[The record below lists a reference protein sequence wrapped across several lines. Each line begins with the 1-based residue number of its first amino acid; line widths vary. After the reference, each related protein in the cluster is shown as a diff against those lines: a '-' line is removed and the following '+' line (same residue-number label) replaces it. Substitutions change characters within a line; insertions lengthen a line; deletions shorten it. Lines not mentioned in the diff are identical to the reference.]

1 VTSQSSCA
9 ASPLIR
15 ALASAVL
22 VVSGF
27 VACAPLPVESGSERL
42 DENTGTTLTVMPR
55 PVELVAE
62 RPRGANR
69 DPFAYL
75 APFQTN
81 RMGDHE
87 LFLWVSAP
95 QDAGPLATPR
105 VLCGEQAVALEPLQG
120 TLGDIGLSGPP
131 YEAPAPWSAQWYF
144 RLTGEALD
152 CFVSARELRI
162 ETQAADQQE
171 PARYVA
177 DARALEPLTAFIAS
191 LRT

>member
-1 VTSQSSCA
+1 M
-9 ASPLIR
+9 
-15 ALASAVL
+15 
-22 VVSGF
+22 
-27 VACAPLPVESGSERL
+27 PVESGRERL
-42 DENTGTTLTVMPR
+42 DENTGTTLTVIPR

-62 RPRGANR
+62 RPRGPGR

-81 RMGDHE
+81 RMGDYE

-120 TLGDIGLSGPP
+120 TIRDIGLSSPP
-131 YEAPAPWSAQWYF
+131 YDAPAPWSAQWYF
-144 RLTGEALD
+144 RLTGDALD
-152 CFVSARELRI
+152 CFASARELRI
-162 ETQAADQQE
+162 ETQTADEQE
-171 PARYVA
+171 PARYLA
-177 DARALEPLTAFIAS
+177 DSRALEPLIAFIAR